1 MKRRAIWTVM
11 VLTIFFMGAKRGL
24 AGEEGLTDTTL
35 RFATII
41 DEDGPAAFMGK
52 MVRVG
57 MEACVKRINDEG
69 GIHGRKLAFLHES
82 DGYQGPRA
90 VAAAT
95 KLIDRDKIFCMV
107 GNMGVLQTLAIYP
120 ILEEKKIPLIFPA
133 AIGYTLYNP
142 PRKYVFG
149 YMALRI
155 DMAKVGVDFIVQD
168 LKMGKAKIAF
178 IGQEDVVYQEYY
190 DGVQEQMKGYGI
202 KLAAT
207 EWYKRG
213 AVDLGTQVLN
223 LKQAGAEV
231 VIVGGLEVAAS
242 KIIMEAAKLG
252 WKPVFILDPGAADKK
267 LIELAG
273 KEAVE
278 GVIVQKGYPLE
289 DSETKGILNFKRD
302 MKKYFPNVEPGSFS
316 LAGYIIMTCA
326 ELAFRD
332 TGRNITR
339 EGMMSTIESWKNRET
354 GFYPLTFGPGNRV
367 GSKQV
372 FFAQIKNGKFV
383 QITDWRTPRQ
393 F

>member
-1 MKRRAIWTVM
+1 MNRRTTWTV
-11 VLTIFFMGAKRGL
+11 VILGILSVAA
-24 AGEEGLTDTTL
+24 AGTVAAEEGVTETTL
-35 RFATII
+35 KFGTII

-52 MVRVG
+52 MVRTG
-57 MEACVKRINDEG
+57 MEACVRRINDEG
-69 GIHGRKLAFLHES
+69 GVHGRKLVFLHES

-95 KLIDRDKIFCMV
+95 KLIDRDKVFCMV

-120 ILEEKKIPLIFPA
+120 ILEEKKVPLIFPA

-149 YMALRI
+149 YQALRS
-155 DMAKVGVDFIVQD
+155 DTAKAGVDFIVND
-168 LKMGKAKIAF
+168 LKMGKSKIAF

-202 KLAAT
+202 SLVAA

-289 DSETKGILNFKRD
+289 DSDAKGIQNFKRD
-302 MKKYFPNVEPGSFS
+302 MKRYFPDVEPGSFS

-326 ELAFRD
+326 ELAFKD

-339 EGMMSTIESWKNRET
+339 EGMMSTIESWNNRET
-354 GFYPLTFGPGNRV
+354 GFYPLTFGEGNRV

-372 FFAQIKNGKFV
+372 FFAQIKAGRFV
-383 QITDWRTPRQ
+383 QITDWRTPRK